1 MPKRIAVIA
10 VGVAALG
17 APAAAQGIPSDA
29 PAHYVPYDQNASYE
43 THYLD
48 VRRQFVKRFGLDE
61 AGRNIVRDGYR
72 ANDGGVHPAGR
83 DRIVASTRT
92 MDASLHPPT
101 TAPDTSTSTT
111 ASSATTGYA
120 GGAASSSSTAQCE
133 SGGSY
138 TAVNPAGYYG
148 AYQFDQQTWDAYAPS
163 GYQGVNPASA
173 PPAVQ
178 DQAAASV
185 PYDAWPNC
193 G

>member
-1 MPKRIAVIA
+1 MRKRIAVIA
-10 VGVAALG
+10 VGAAILG

-29 PAHYVPYDQNASYE
+29 PAHFVPYDENTRYE
-43 THYLD
+43 RQYLD
-48 VRRQFVKRFGLDE
+48 TRRQFVKRFGLDE
-61 AGRNIVRDGYR
+61 AGRNIVRDGYL
-72 ANDGGVHPAGR
+72 ADDGSVHPAGR
-83 DRIVASTRT
+83 DKVVASTRS

-101 TAPDTSTSTT
+101 TGTGTTTSTV
-111 ASSATTGYA
+111 AAPATTGYA
-120 GGAASSSSTAQCE
+120 GGAAASSSTAQCE

-178 DQAAASV
+178 DETAANV